1 MTNRFWIK
9 ANITTFCLKITEV
22 FSDLD
27 VRNITEG
34 VNKVIIFLPYIAK
47 DVLICIVHLN
57 SRLVTDESL
66 YISSKK
72 VKKKIKNIESVKK
85 LLRIFNI
92 LYSMFQLPV
101 FTKEF

>member
-34 VNKVIIFLPYIAK
+34 VKVIIFLPYIAK

-57 SRLVTDESL
+57 SRLVTDEL
-66 YISSKK
+66 IYISSKK
-72 VKKKIKNIESVKK
+72 VKK
-85 LLRIFNI
+85 RIFNI